1 MIHLELWPTLAF
13 VVMALSWL
21 AFVITFV
28 FHKKPPSPPDQKR
41 DPTSI
46 IGIVFQGLSYAIVW
60 TIRRPWFTAMF
71 PNKSLEIGLAVL
83 TMILAVFSV
92 WFSQYKFFRRYG
104 LQDNTSVVLNGV
116 LLFVVLFYVY
126 PLKFLF
132 TLLVN
137 IFTGGG
143 GQVRMPD
150 GTTGL
155 MVENGDQ
162 VSTLM
167 IIFGAGYVAVFG
179 VFVLLYW
186 HAYRQ
191 REALE
196 LNELEV
202 FDTRVDIR
210 ESALNVG
217 IALLSIT
224 IAFIGR
230 GRFAFLS
237 GITYMLN
244 GILSPLH
251 GTMMGRR
258 RRKLEEQFDA
268 KRSAAPAT
276 D

>member
-1 MIHLELWPTLAF
+1 MIRDKLIDKGIGDNKQFRWRSHEVSRLEGLSDAVFGFAITLLVVSLEVPRTFADLMLAMRGFGAF
-13 VVMALSWL
+13 ALS
-21 AFVITFV
+21 
-28 FHKKPPSPPDQKR
+28 
-41 DPTSI
+41 
-46 IGIVFQGLSYAIVW
+46 
-60 TIRRPWFTAMF
+60 FTLLF
-71 PNKSLEIGLAVL
+71 L
-83 TMILAVFSV
+83 V

-137 IFTGGG
+137 MFTGGG

-186 HAYRQ
+186 HAYRCG
-191 REALE
+191 ATLE
-196 LNELEV
+196 LNELET
-202 FDTRVDIR
+202 FDTRVDIH

-217 IALLSIT
+217 IGTVSVA
-224 IAFIGR
+224 IAAIGG
-230 GRFAFLS
+230 GRLA
-237 GITYMLN
+237 GVAGMTYMLCPVV
-244 GILSPLH
+244 LTAH
-251 GTMMGRR
+251 GMLMGRR
-258 RRKLEEQFDA
+258 RRTIEDRLE
-268 KRSAAPAT
+268 
-276 D
+276 